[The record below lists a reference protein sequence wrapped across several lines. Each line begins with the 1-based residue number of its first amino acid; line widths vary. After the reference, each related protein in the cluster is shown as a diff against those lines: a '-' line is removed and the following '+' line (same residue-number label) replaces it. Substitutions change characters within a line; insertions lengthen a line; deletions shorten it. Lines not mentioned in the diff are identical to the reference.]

1 MAAGRNPAWMV
12 LFVLLALG
20 ALGLVLHPG
29 SGKSLV
35 PWRSDVASARQ
46 VAMQS
51 GKPLFLDFSA
61 SWCGPCQWMKS
72 NTWTDR
78 SVAQAL
84 DGFVPVAVDVDAQ
97 PELAAQY
104 HVSVIPTM
112 MVIDPRTAAVVKQT
126 EGALSPEDFVHWLGK
141 SPLSHESAS
150 VGVSGPLGRS

>member
-1 MAAGRNPAWMV
+1 MV

-20 ALGLVLHPG
+20 ALGLVLHQGGGHP
-29 SGKSLV
+29 LV

-51 GKPLFLDFSA
+51 GKPLFLNFNA
-61 SWCGPCQWMKS
+61 SWCGPCQWMQS

-84 DGFVPVAVDVDAQ
+84 DGFVPVAIDIDAQ
-97 PELAAQY
+97 PGLAAQY

-112 MVIDPRTAAVVKQT
+112 MVIDPHTGAVVKQT
-126 EGALSPEDFVHWLGK
+126 EGALSPEDFVHWLGQI
-141 SPLSHESAS
+141 PLHHALAS
-150 VGVSGPLGRS
+150 SGPSGPSGGS